1 MTGTAA
7 LRLVTSPPQ
16 HQPSEVLG
24 DLVVFPRL
32 GSTPSLAAD
41 ADDFDTHVQR
51 YGPRPSASG
60 AHGQALVTRLHDIG
74 LTGRGGGHFPAARKW
89 EAVLAAGGGGT
100 VVANGAEGEPASA
113 KDAALLHSRTHLV
126 LDGLVCAAEAVGA
139 DECVVWL
146 HEGAHSTRVAV
157 QRALQERRARRLPE
171 PPIRIEVGP
180 DRYLSGEATA
190 VLRTLAGGPTLPQ
203 LARDPAAPW
212 GRGNRPI
219 LLHNVETLAR
229 TAIAARTSAA
239 SYVPTSLITVVNHDR
254 RVVCEVSAETTVAEV
269 VASWWRP
276 RSGTRTAVPQAVLLG
291 GYGGSWLPWSRA
303 ASLPLDP
310 TALREVGLSLGAGV
324 IAPLPADACGVAEAA
339 ALVGYLADS
348 SARQCGPCLFGLA
361 AVADL
366 TSALAEGSMSRSQAR
381 SLERFLQEIAGRG
394 ACRHPDGAIR
404 MLSTA
409 LRTFA
414 DDVHSHRSGRR
425 CLITGT
431 RAPKSGLL
439 PLPESA

>member
-7 LRLVTSPPQ
+7 LRLMTSPQ
-16 HQPSEVLG
+16 QNQTTEVLG
-24 DLVVFPRL
+24 DLVVFPWL
-32 GSTPSLAAD
+32 GSTPSHVTD
-41 ADDFDTHVQR
+41 ADDLDAHVQR
-51 YGPRPSASG
+51 YGERPSALGS
-60 AHGQALVTRLHDIG
+60 HGQTLITRLHDIG

-113 KDAALLHSRTHLV
+113 KDAALLQSRTHLV

-139 DECVVWL
+139 EDCVVWL
-146 HEGAHSTRVAV
+146 HEGARSTRAAV
-157 QRALQERRARRLPE
+157 QRALQERGGRELSE

-203 LARDPAAPW
+203 SVRDPAAPW

-219 LLHNVETLAR
+219 LLHNVETFAR
-229 TAIAARTSAA
+229 TAVAARTSAA
-239 SYVPTSLITVVNHDR
+239 SYAPTSLITVVNHDR
-254 RVVCEVSAETTVAEV
+254 RVVCEVSADTTVAQV
-269 VASWWRP
+269 VSSLWRP
-276 RSGTRTAVPQAVLLG
+276 RSGSRTAVPQAVLVG
-291 GYGGSWLPWSRA
+291 GYGGTWLPWSRA

-310 TALREVGLSLGAGV
+310 ALLREVGLSLGAGV
-324 IAPLPADACGVAEAA
+324 IAPLPADSCGVAEAA

-366 TSALAEGSMSRSQAR
+366 ASSLAAGSMSRSQAR
-381 SLERFLQEIAGRG
+381 SLERFLEQIAGRG

-404 MLSTA
+404 MLSSA
-409 LRTFA
+409 LTTFA
-414 DDVHSHRSGRR
+414 DDVHSHRSNRR

-431 RAPKSGLL
+431 RTPESGLL